1 MKPLQS
7 AYWAIGCWLVLTLVA
22 FGLDPLFRA
31 DRQQAIEKR
40 HVDQVIQDFEI
51 QRSESLAT
59 LTRQQLMDR
68 WLPLARNYELIPAS
82 LTPTTDRSPTRRS
95 ALLDRGT
102 ESGLKPGLGVVSESG
117 IVGIVADSGDGWSRV
132 QLADDPGFVIP
143 FVDQEGSRG
152 ILSGSLTPR
161 YGRLKMRID
170 PMEFSLDERLFTD
183 GSGGIF
189 PAGVYVGAV
198 IEPRTPIRD
207 SLILLPLNLAQEI
220 LVFLPVRAG
229 SGR

>member
-82 LTPTTDRSPTRRS
+82 LTPTTDRSQ
-95 ALLDRGT
+95 
-102 ESGLKPGLGVVSESG
+102 
-117 IVGIVADSGDGWSRV
+117 I
-132 QLADDPGFVIP
+132 
-143 FVDQEGSRG
+143 
-152 ILSGSLTPR
+152 
-161 YGRLKMRID
+161 GR
-170 PMEFSLDERLFTD
+170 
-183 GSGGIF
+183 
-189 PAGVYVGAV
+189 AHV
-198 IEPRTPIRD
+198 
-207 SLILLPLNLAQEI
+207 
-220 LVFLPVRAG
+220 
-229 SGR
+229 